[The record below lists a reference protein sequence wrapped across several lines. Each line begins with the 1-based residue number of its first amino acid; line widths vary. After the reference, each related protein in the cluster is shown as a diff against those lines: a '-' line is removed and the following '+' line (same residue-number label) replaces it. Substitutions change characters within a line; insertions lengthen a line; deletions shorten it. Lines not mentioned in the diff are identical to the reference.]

1 MWVCDILIH
10 YFTPGKRHGSI
21 DWRSWAFTGGAS
33 NWLLCR
39 GPADAGSPLLL
50 PLLLRYMFL
59 ARTTNT
65 FLTMPRKKAA
75 SRHIDKAQKRISGMK
90 SIDENLDLG
99 NGLTNVAYGAAITEA
114 STKLDLYN
122 QHLSNLDEKYND
134 WKQSEKSLRDLNERM
149 LIGVAARYGKD
160 SNEYEKAG
168 GIKKSERKR
177 PVRNKGKGQSPTGT
191 NPA

>member
-1 MWVCDILIH
+1 
-10 YFTPGKRHGSI
+10 
-21 DWRSWAFTGGAS
+21 
-33 NWLLCR
+33 
-39 GPADAGSPLLL
+39 
-50 PLLLRYMFL
+50 
-59 ARTTNT
+59 
-65 FLTMPRKKAA
+65 
-75 SRHIDKAQKRISGMK
+75 MK